1 MSSVKIRL
9 QNYKEVKASMYEY
22 KIQIEE
28 LEEDIC
34 CGGVSYEFK
43 GGHTN
48 KISSST
54 EDIAIKLAS
63 KKEELEKL
71 FKISSREIERID
83 NALNMLKVKERQAI
97 ELRFIEEDAMSTVCY
112 KLDRSMTTTK
122 RFIRDGLE
130 KMEKLLEN

>member
-22 KIQIEE
+22 RIQIEE

-34 CGGVSYEFK
+34 CSGVSYEFK

-48 KISSST
+48 KISSTT
-54 EDIAIKLAS
+54 EDMAVKLAD
-63 KKEELEKL
+63 KKDDLERL

-97 ELRFIEEDAMSTVCY
+97 ELRFIEEDALPTVCY
-112 KLDRSMTTTK
+112 KMDRSIATAK
-122 RFIRDGLE
+122 RSIRNGLE

>member
-1 MSSVKIRL
+1 MSSVKSRL

-22 KIQIEE
+22 RIQIEE
-28 LEEDIC
+28 LEEDIS

-54 EDIAIKLAS
+54 EDIAIKLAA

-71 FKISSREIERID
+71 FKISSREIKRID
-83 NALNMLKVKERQAI
+83 NALDMLKVKERQAI
-97 ELRFIEEDAMSTVCY
+97 ELRFIEEDALPTVCY
-112 KLDRSMTTTK
+112 KIDRSQTTTK
-122 RFIRDGLE
+122 RCIRDGLE
-130 KMEKLLEN
+130 KMEKLLQN

>member
-1 MSSVKIRL
+1 MSKIKDRL
-9 QNYKEVKASMYEY
+9 RDYKEVKASMYEY
-22 KIQIEE
+22 RIQIEE

-34 CGGVSYEFK
+34 CGGVNYEFK

-54 EDIAIKLAS
+54 EDIAIKLAA

-97 ELRFIEEDAMSTVCY
+97 ELRFIEEDALPTVCY
-112 KLDRSMTTTK
+112 KIDRSQTTTK
-122 RFIRDGLE
+122 RCIRDGLE
-130 KMEKLLEN
+130 KMEKLLQN